1 MMKKVLIHV
10 CCAHCAAYTAEHW
23 RREGYET
30 AGFWYNPNIHPFTE
44 HQQRLESMKALAVK
58 IDLPL
63 IITEG
68 YDMPEYFRRVAGH
81 EEERCRWCF
90 ELRLAKTAETARE
103 KGYDAFTTTLLISP
117 HQKHEL
123 VKETGERAAL
133 PFGFTQGRLSAQGKR
148 GEKGVTFLYADMR
161 KRYSDSRH
169 ITKPM
174 ELYRQQYC
182 GCVYSERERYSEKPE
197 K

>member
-1 MMKKVLIHV
+1 MKKVLIHV

-23 RREGYET
+23 RREGYEI
-30 AGFWYNPNIHPFTE
+30 AGFWYNPNIHPYTE
-44 HQQRLESMKALAVK
+44 HQQRLESMRLLAVK

-63 IITEG
+63 IIAED
-68 YDMPEYFRRVAGH
+68 YDMPEYFRMVAGH
-81 EEERCRWCF
+81 EEERCRRCF
-90 ELRLAKTAETARE
+90 ELRLTRTAEVASE

-123 VKETGERAAL
+123 IKETGERAAL
-133 PFGFTQGRLSAQGKR
+133 QQAQGER
-148 GEKGVTFLYADMR
+148 GEKGPAFLYADLR

-182 GCVYSERERYSEKPE
+182 GCIYSERERYSEKTE
-197 K
+197 